1 MNQTSARHSRALKA
15 SVKPTIGQATQWL
28 VSMGD
33 VAASLMC
40 NESFVDCIHPC
51 IQPNDED
58 PNSNVDAGN
67 ADDNSRYVDAQG
79 LLTSRKNEKYVTCT
93 RISRTLRK
101 QILCLFMNYSE
112 RHRVPRNVIFMASTL
127 FENAMNNL
135 CNEELHFN
143 RGETIFKDNEATRI
157 ARAAR
162 SVISFSLAVK
172 WESSEK
178 ALSNAAV
185 ANMLHNIFGIYLNRS
200 DYRYLTETEFG
211 MLSDIDYRRPTTAFE
226 ASLLWA
232 GLLNMRSL
240 EKFTNDVVFTPVNFD
255 ELPITPRP
263 GESGP
268 EPKRRKTESYAKSP
282 CEGARQMVEITVDEA
297 LQMDCLG
304 ERLTCMCII
313 LSRKGL
319 QTDVSVTLI
328 GGILLRL
335 CLRNQKRI
343 GWQLA
348 FRLENQISMLYGLSA
363 RQIHLLCKTMRDM
376 LEQ

>member
-143 RGETIFKDNEATRI
+143 RGETIFKTEATRI
-157 ARAAR
+157 ARAASR
-162 SVISFSLAVK
+162 HQFLACRQM
-172 WESSEK
+172 ESSEK
-178 ALSNAAV
+178 ALSSSGGR
-185 ANMLHNIFGIYLNRS
+185 NML
-200 DYRYLTETEFG
+200 
-211 MLSDIDYRRPTTAFE
+211 PT
-226 ASLLWA
+226 
-232 GLLNMRSL
+232 SL
-240 EKFTNDVVFTPVNFD
+240 EYINRTIIATLQRPVRNA
-255 ELPITPRP
+255 ERYRLP
-263 GESGP
+263 
-268 EPKRRKTESYAKSP
+268 SP
-282 CEGARQMVEITVDEA
+282 DDRV
-297 LQMDCLG
+297 
-304 ERLTCMCII
+304 
-313 LSRKGL
+313 
-319 QTDVSVTLI
+319 
-328 GGILLRL
+328 
-335 CLRNQKRI
+335 
-343 GWQLA
+343 
-348 FRLENQISMLYGLSA
+348 
-363 RQIHLLCKTMRDM
+363 
-376 LEQ
+376 